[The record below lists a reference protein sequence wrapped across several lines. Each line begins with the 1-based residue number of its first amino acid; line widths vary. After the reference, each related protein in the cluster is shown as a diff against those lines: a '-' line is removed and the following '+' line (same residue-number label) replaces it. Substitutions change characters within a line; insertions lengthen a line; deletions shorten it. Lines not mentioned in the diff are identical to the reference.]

1 LTKGVPKHALCQP
14 LTTKIGI
21 LLNLQP
27 MHGEGVMLILPTE
40 VGGQRK
46 NFDAIEK
53 ETFSHLEKVFH
64 ALEAGH

>member
-1 LTKGVPKHALCQP
+1 
-14 LTTKIGI
+14 
-21 LLNLQP
+21 